1 MMSNQN
7 GYPPTRHHPMSTSAM
22 FYPNSGI
29 EQRRPN
35 FPTSRPNNTFLQP
48 DPSPAAF
55 NSSAEFYPKALASQS
70 MIATNSASGRRAP
83 IGKLDSMARNV
94 TTITK
99 V

>member
-1 MMSNQN
+1 MSNQN

-29 EQRRPN
+29 EQRRPTN
-35 FPTSRPNNTFLQP
+35 FPTGRPNNTLFQP
-48 DPSPAAF
+48 DPSPAAL

-94 TTITK
+94 TTMTK